1 MSTNRRA
8 FGQMGYLAVAIVC
21 VAILIFPLYWTVV
34 SSLKTQMQLFSSHPS
49 IIPQTPQWGIYANV
63 FLQQWPHLIT
73 SLIVAF
79 GSLILALLISV
90 PAAYALAQF
99 RTKAVPVFLLVLL
112 IVQMIPGISLA
123 NALFI
128 IFHKVHLLNNYFGL
142 MLADTTYAV
151 PFSVL
156 ILRAFMMSIPKELIE
171 AAKVDGTGDTGA
183 FIRVVLP
190 IIKPALVT
198 ASLFSFLF
206 TWSDFLFAVTM
217 TTSTR
222 IEPVTVAI
230 YQYIG
235 TYGSNWNQLMA
246 FAVIASIPAAIFLI
260 VSQRYITA
268 GISST
273 GLKG

>member
-1 MSTNRRA
+1 MSTRSRA
-8 FGQMGYLAVAIVC
+8 LGQGGYLALAIVC
-21 VAILIFPLYWTVV
+21 VAILIFPLYWTIV
-34 SSLKTQMQLFSSHPS
+34 SSLKTQLQLFASHPS
-49 IIPQTPQWGIYANV
+49 LIPTTPQWGIYASV
-63 FLQQWPHLIT
+63 FAQQWTHLVT
-73 SLIVAF
+73 SLIIAF
-79 GSLILALLISV
+79 GSLLLSLLIAV

-99 RTKAVPVFLLVLL
+99 RSKAVPVFLLVLL

-128 IFHKVHLLNNYFGL
+128 IFHKVGLLNNYLGL

-151 PFSVL
+151 PFCAL

-171 AAKVDGTGDTGA
+171 AAMVDGTGDFGA

-190 IIKPALVT
+190 ITKPALVT

-206 TWSDFLFAVTM
+206 TWSDFLFAITM
-217 TTSTR
+217 TTSDK
-222 IEPVTVAI
+222 IQPVTLAI

-235 TYGSNWNQLMA
+235 NYGSNWNQLMA
-246 FAVIASIPAAIFLI
+246 FAVIASVPAAVFLI
-260 VSQRYITA
+260 FSQRYITA